1 VEGTCTVI
9 RVLRNLLL
17 LAALGMLVLPAVA
30 YGDPNSDCAR
40 DGDLDKQYSNSELR
54 KAIDEI
60 PADLDE
66 YSNCREVYKT
76 AIASGSDKRNDDK
89 GDGSGGGGS
98 TSGGGGGG
106 SISADEQQ
114 GQVKDNAD
122 LEAITGDANDA
133 KPQVNVGGEQLEPE
147 PDGLF
152 DLASASNDVPTPL
165 LVALIAIGLLAIL
178 GGVVALRNR
187 VPALGRIPL
196 VSKIPRVSLPRFR
209 R

>member
-1 VEGTCTVI
+1 MI

-30 YGDPNSDCAR
+30 QADPVSDCAA
-40 DGDLDKQYSNSELR
+40 DGDLDKHYSNGQLR
-54 KAIDEI
+54 DALDNI
-60 PADLDE
+60 PGDLDE
-66 YSNCREVYKT
+66 YSNCREVFKG
-76 AIASGSDKRNDDK
+76 AIASGSDKRTDASDS
-89 GDGSGGGGS
+89 DSGGGGGS
-98 TSGGGGGG
+98 SGGGGGG

-122 LEAITGDANDA
+122 LEAITGDANDD
-133 KPQVNVGGEQLEPE
+133 KPQLNVGGEQDAPE

-165 LVALIAIGLLAIL
+165 LVALIAIGVLAIL